1 MHAMEGQIEPK
12 WWDMWPQDD
21 RVAFLRDM
29 AALQTRYEEVRLLHP
44 GVDRMVRLDCSL
56 FALFSQCLIEPLR
69 LLTSRT
75 RPPRP
80 PRRRSF
86 A

>member
-56 FALFSQCLIEPLR
+56 FALAQCLIEPLR